1 MTEKKTVVVGTIGA
15 GYAADLHASGY
26 QRVCGVNVRLKTIC
40 DVRLEAAEQIKERYG
55 YEHAASDYEDLL
67 RDPEIDVIDLVT
79 PPFLHCEMAVKAL
92 RAGKHVIC
100 EKPLTGY
107 FGKRGEENVG
117 RTTPK
122 SVMYREVLRSM
133 EELKSV
139 AEDSGKKFMYAENFV
154 YAPPVQRAAEMLRA
168 KKSKILCMRGE
179 LSLNGS
185 SSSLAGKWSGTGGG
199 ILMRNGCHPL
209 AGMLW
214 LKRQEALARGEAIRA
229 VSVTADCGV
238 TTECLTDREKEHL
251 LARPED
257 VEDYSNLTVTFSDGT
272 KALAIAADTV
282 LGGSQN
288 YIQIYSNDC
297 ALKCNITPTDM
308 LESYFMDEEGLE
320 DIEISQFLTHKTGWN
335 RAWVN
340 DEFVRG
346 YTGELQNFMEAVA
359 FDRVPDS
366 DFTLAYDTIR
376 ILYAAYQSAE
386 EGRRVTLETV
396 P

>member
-1 MTEKKTVVVGTIGA
+1 MKREIAVGTIGA
-15 GYAADLHASGY
+15 GYAARLHGEAYRRVSG
-26 QRVCGVNVRLKTIC
+26 CDIRLKTIV
-40 DVRLEAAEQIKERYG
+40 DLDREKAEELQKTYG
-55 YEHAASDYEDLL
+55 YEECLTDYHLMLED
-67 RDPEIDVIDLVT
+67 PKIDVVDICA
-79 PPFLHCEMAVKAL
+79 PPNLHVKMAREAFQ
-92 RAGKHVIC
+92 AGKHVIC

-214 LKRQEALARGEAIRA
+214 LKRQEALARGEEIRA

-308 LESYFMDEEGLE
+308 LESYFMDEKGLE